1 MRATCEEKNLA
12 ETVIVTPDDV
22 QLRPGTLGYV
32 KGLTVMHV
40 NEGAPYITFLESP
53 PNHHAQV
60 HSHSEDE
67 VMVVVKGRMIFNG
80 RWCETGSLIFVPA
93 HEEYW
98 YSTGE
103 EACRVALIRP
113 KGRGTFEN
121 GLEATAGD
129 PAKPNSAKPKSADKS
144 ADGSADDA
152 TR

>member
-1 MRATCEEKNLA
+1 MA
-12 ETVIVTPDDV
+12 ETMIVTPD
-22 QLRPGTLGYV
+22 QIEMRPGTRGNI

-40 NEGAPYITFLESP
+40 NEGAPYITFLESAP
-53 PNHHAQV
+53 HHYAQV

-67 VMVVVKGRMIFNG
+67 VMVVVKGRMLFNG

-103 EACRVALIRP
+103 ESCRVALIRP

-129 PAKPNSAKPKSADKS
+129 PAKPNS
-144 ADGSADDA
+144 GNRSADDA
-152 TR
+152 AR

>member
-1 MRATCEEKNLA
+1 MA

-60 HSHSEDE
+60 HSHTEDE

-80 RWCETGSLIFVPA
+80 RWCETGTLIYVPA
-93 HEEYW
+93 NEEYW
-98 YSTGE
+98 YATGD
-103 EACRVALIRP
+103 EACRVALTRP
-113 KGRGTFEN
+113 NGRGTFQN
-121 GLEATAGD
+121 GLEEMAGAPHKPAETA
-129 PAKPNSAKPKSADKS
+129 
-144 ADGSADDA
+144 
-152 TR
+152 R